1 MSNYNSTR
9 QMVASDSLRKRVSA
23 AAAGENIVMPEVWTQ
38 ENMWFLA
45 SNTEW
50 VDAWTYA
57 KDTETLD
64 HNPDTGAR
72 PGVINDEMILSVVQA
87 RITYL
92 KSLNETPAEEPTP

>member
-50 VDAWTYA
+50 VEAWTYA
-57 KDTETLD
+57 TDTYTLD
-64 HNPDTGAR
+64 ANPDTGAR
-72 PGVINDEMILSVVQA
+72 PGVINDGMILSVVQA
-87 RITYL
+87 RIAYL
-92 KSLNETPAEEPTP
+92 KSLNETPAEESTP